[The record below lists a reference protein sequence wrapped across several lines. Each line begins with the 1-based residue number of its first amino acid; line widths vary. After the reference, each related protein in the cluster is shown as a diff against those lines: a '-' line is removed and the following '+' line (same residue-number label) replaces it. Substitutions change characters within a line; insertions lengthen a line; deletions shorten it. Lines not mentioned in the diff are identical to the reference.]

1 MAELEDA
8 LDSGPIPLSIETV
21 SAPESDQDR
30 TDVWPE
36 AMEAGEAVNAPIT
49 GAVLEQATVSV
60 GVIVMVP
67 GPVAE
72 KVA

>member
-1 MAELEDA
+1 M
-8 LDSGPIPLSIETV
+8 SIETV

-36 AMEAGEAVNAPIT
+36 AMEAGEAANAPIT

-60 GVIVMVP
+60 GVIVTVP